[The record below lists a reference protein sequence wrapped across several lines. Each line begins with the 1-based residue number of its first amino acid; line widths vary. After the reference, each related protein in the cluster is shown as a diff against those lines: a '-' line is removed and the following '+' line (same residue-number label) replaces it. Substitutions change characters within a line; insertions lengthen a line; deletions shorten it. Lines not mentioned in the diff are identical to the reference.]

1 MFFLEV
7 PQTGVTHKHLPRAW
21 TLYNLVSI
29 KGVLH
34 SFSTK
39 NIIYDKMDL
48 RGFLYFHVTI

>member
-39 NIIYDKMDL
+39 NIIYNKMDL
-48 RGFLYFHVTI
+48 RGFLYFHLTI